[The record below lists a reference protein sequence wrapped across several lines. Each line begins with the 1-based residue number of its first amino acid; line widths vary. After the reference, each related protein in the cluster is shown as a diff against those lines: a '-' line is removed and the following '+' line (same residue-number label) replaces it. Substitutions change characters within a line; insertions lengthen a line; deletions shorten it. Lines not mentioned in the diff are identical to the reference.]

1 MRAAVITACP
11 VSPSASLPTGPTCNA
26 TRNWI
31 RTTSLARR
39 LYCRS
44 RSASS
49 GASGSTTRCVEIVGG
64 TTMTAPSPRSS
75 R

>member
-1 MRAAVITACP
+1 MRAALITAGP
-11 VSPSASLPTGPTCNA
+11 VSPSASFPTGPTCNA

-49 GASGSTTRCVEIVGG
+49 AISGSTTRCVEIVGG